1 MKINIVSK
9 GLWEFATE
17 KDEKEFYRDNT
28 VEWNTVN
35 YGILPFT
42 CTDAISKEIGRMI
55 GKEAEVIECPTEF
68 EYGSYEELEE

>member
-17 KDEKEFYRDNT
+17 KDESEFYEYNT

-35 YGILPFT
+35 YGILLFT
-42 CTDAISKEIGRMI
+42 STDSISQEISRMI
-55 GKEAEVIECPTEF
+55 GKEAEVIDTPNEF
-68 EYGSYEELEE
+68 EYGSYEEIEV